1 MNKTEKVYGRKIIR
15 NGTRKDA
22 SLPEVKK
29 AKVYLTALLAGAA
42 VIGLILGILIGFLIW
57 HQKEVTGT
65 ADPVV
70 IEDDKVVYGTADGRV
85 FDAEVNWIASDAPEE
100 FVPLDVPMS
109 DDLQEFVYD
118 LCYAY
123 DINWKLVIALIEQES
138 EFEAN
143 AVSSTEDYGLMQINK
158 SNHEWL
164 SQTLCVTDFLDAKQN
179 IRAGV
184 FVLRKLF
191 EKYDSTS
198 KVLMAYNMGEG
209 TAQNLWDA
217 GITQS
222 KYSQE
227 VLSNMENLSERRT
240 EE

>member
-1 MNKTEKVYGRKIIR
+1 MKTDEKVYGRKIIR
-15 NGTRKDA
+15 NGQRKHSSSD
-22 SLPEVKK
+22 VDK
-29 AKVYLTALLAGAA
+29 AKVYLTALIVGAV
-42 VIGLILGILIGFLIW
+42 VIGLIIGLTAGFFLW
-57 HQKEVTGT
+57 HQEEVTGT
-65 ADPVV
+65 EDPVT
-70 IEDDKVVYGTADGRV
+70 ITDDKVVYGTADGRV

-100 FVPLDVPMS
+100 FKPLDVPMS

-123 DINWKLVIALIEQES
+123 DLNWKLVIALIEQES
-138 EFEAN
+138 EFETN
-143 AVSSTEDYGLMQINK
+143 VISDTGDYGLMQINK

-164 SQTLCVTDFLDAKQN
+164 SETLGVTDFLDAKQN

-227 VLSNMENLSERRT
+227 VLSKMENLCERRT
-240 EE
+240 EQ